1 MTRVCIDTMVGIAC
15 IYFAVTCV
23 LLMLKLSAHR
33 KVAYR
38 RIQVGTVFF
47 RLQVSSQ
54 HQNYV
59 FLQVKEKKDKVK
71 RRQKCF

>member
-1 MTRVCIDTMVGIAC
+1 MTRVCIDVMVGIAVV
-15 IYFAVTCV
+15 YFAIICA

-54 HQNYV
+54 DQNCV
-59 FLQVKEKKDKVK
+59 FFEQKGKGKLKSKKE
-71 RRQKCF
+71 CF